1 MMRSEGIFIGKNV
14 LNGDDQSR
22 DDFFDGVVRFLKE
35 ELPHIHVTH
44 VKTCVVPQGY
54 IKIKITNGSMHTNDI
69 DVFIERYPDTYLDF
83 TNNILEVALIQDPTR
98 NNGRKKISV
107 SNGSEKTKDLA
118 ADVIKMLFYL
128 FFIYQLSINIFF

>member
-1 MMRSEGIFIGKNV
+1 MRSEGIFIGKNV

-35 ELPHIHVTH
+35 ELPHINVTH
-44 VKTCVVPQGY
+44 VKTGVVPQGY

>member
-1 MMRSEGIFIGKNV
+1 MRSEGIFIGKNV

-35 ELPHIHVTH
+35 ELPHINVTH